1 MVPKSLYCFHS
12 LGRGAGRGRGDHI
25 LKGEGLGPKQ
35 NWLKEAKHIDRV
47 VGIFDKYDISQ

>member
-12 LGRGAGRGRGDHI
+12 FRERGGAGLGDYI
-25 LKGEGLGPKQ
+25 LKGEGLGPKK